1 MPKCIRM
8 KAFSQ
13 LYTRLD
19 QTNKTNEKVS
29 LLKAYFT
36 QAPDEDKL
44 WALALF
50 SHRRPRKLLSSS
62 LLRQWAAE
70 QSGIPLWLLE
80 ESYHTVGDLAE
91 TISLL
96 LPPPGSVVDHSIANC
111 IGLLQQLGK
120 MSETERKDRILE
132 IWGTMNASER
142 LVFIKLM
149 TGNFRVGISQT
160 LVVRALSE
168 TTGIPIP
175 TLTHRL
181 MGNWEPGK
189 TTYQQLILSESD
201 RDTISQPYPFCLA
214 HPVEAA
220 LPADAD
226 DETLAM
232 ETALGDPA
240 DWQAEWKWDGIRAQ
254 LIYRSGTLSVW
265 SRGEELITDKF
276 PEFHPLRAALPEGTV
291 IDGEIL
297 PFRDEMP
304 LSFAILQTRIGRK
317 NLSAKN
323 LKDAPVVL
331 IAYDLL
337 EWKGEDIRQK
347 PLRERR
353 RLLEELV
360 RELDPTVVRLSALVA
375 FSSWNDLIRERQLSR
390 EKGSEGLMLKR
401 QDSLYH
407 VGRKRGDW
415 WKWKIAPYTIDG
427 VLVYAQKGTGRRA
440 ELFTDYTFA
449 AWDDGKLVPFAKA
462 YSGLTDQE
470 MREVDRFVR
479 RNTQDKFGPVRTVK
493 PELVFEIAF
502 EGIQPSNR
510 HKSGVALRFP
520 RILRWRKDKKTEDAN
535 QLSDLK
541 ALAPQPPKGKGLK
554 D

>member
-1 MPKCIRM
+1 MLFM

-29 LLKAYFT
+29 LLKDYFT
-36 QAPDEDKL
+36 QAADQDKL

-50 SHRRPRKLLSSS
+50 SHRRPRKLLTST
-62 LLRQWAAE
+62 LLRLWASE
-70 QSGIPLWLLE
+70 QSDIPLWLLE

-96 LPPPGSVVDHSIANC
+96 LPPPGRVVDQSIAEC
-111 IGLLQQLGK
+111 IALLQQLGS
-120 MSETERKDRILE
+120 MTESERKSRILE
-132 IWGTMNASER
+132 VWDSMNASER

-149 TGNFRVGISQT
+149 TGNFRIGISQT
-160 LVVRALSE
+160 LVIRALSE
-168 TTGIPIP
+168 VTGIPVG
-175 TLTHRL
+175 TLTHRV

-214 HPVEAA
+214 HPIEAT
-220 LPADAD
+220 LPADYAY
-226 DETLAM
+226 DEALALQM
-232 ETALGDPA
+232 ALGEPQ
-240 DWQAEWKWDGIRAQ
+240 DWQAEWKWDGIRSQ
-254 LIYRSGTLSVW
+254 IIYRSGTLSVW
-265 SRGEELITDKF
+265 SRGEELITEKF
-276 PEFHPLRAALPEGTV
+276 PEFHPLAASLPDGTV

-297 PFRDEMP
+297 PFQNDRP
-304 LSFAILQTRIGRK
+304 LSFAVLQTRIGRK
-317 NLSAKN
+317 NISAKN
-323 LKDAPVVL
+323 LKEAPVVL

-337 EWKGEDIRQK
+337 EWAGNDLREK
-347 PLRERR
+347 PLKERR
-353 RLLEELV
+353 ALLEELV
-360 RELDPTVVRLSALVA
+360 GDLNPNIVRLSERVP
-375 FSSWNDLIRERQLSR
+375 FTGWEELIRERQQSR
-390 EKGSEGLMLKR
+390 EKVAEGLMLKR
-401 QDSLYH
+401 LDSLYH

-415 WKWKIAPYTIDG
+415 WKWKIEPYTIDG

-440 ELFTDYTFA
+440 DLFTDYTFA
-449 AWDDGKLVPFAKA
+449 AWDGDKLVPFTKA
-462 YSGLTDQE
+462 YSGLTDPE
-470 MREVDRFVR
+470 IREVDRFVR

-502 EGIQPSNR
+502 EGIQASNR

-520 RILRWRKDKKTEDAN
+520 RILRWRKDKKMEDAN

-541 ALAPQPPKGKGLK
+541 ALVTKVLK

>member
-1 MPKCIRM
+1 M

-29 LLKAYFT
+29 LLKDYFT
-36 QAPDEDKL
+36 QAADQDKL

-62 LLRQWAAE
+62 LLRLWASE
-70 QSGIPLWLLE
+70 RSGIPLWLLE

-96 LPPPGSVVDHSIANC
+96 LPPPSRVVDQSIAEC
-111 IGLLQQLGK
+111 ISLLQQLGS
-120 MSETERKDRILE
+120 MTESERKSRILE
-132 IWGTMNASER
+132 VWDSMNASER

-149 TGNFRVGISQT
+149 TGNFRIGISQT
-160 LVVRALSE
+160 LVIRALSE
-168 TTGIPIP
+168 VTSIPVG
-175 TLTHRL
+175 TLTHRV
-181 MGNWEPGK
+181 MGNWEPDK

-201 RDTISQPYPFCLA
+201 RDTVSQPYPFCLA
-214 HPVEAA
+214 HPIEAT
-220 LPADAD
+220 LPADYAY
-226 DETLAM
+226 DEALALQM
-232 ETALGDPA
+232 ALGAPQ
-240 DWQAEWKWDGIRAQ
+240 DWQAEWKWDGIRSQ
-254 LIYRSGTLSVW
+254 VIYRSGTLSVW
-265 SRGEELITDKF
+265 SRGEELITEKF
-276 PEFHPLRAALPEGTV
+276 PEFHPLAASLPDGTV

-297 PFRDEMP
+297 PFQNGRP

-317 NLSAKN
+317 NISAKN

-337 EWKGEDIRQK
+337 EWAGNDLREK
-347 PLRERR
+347 PLKERR
-353 RLLEELV
+353 ALLEELV
-360 RELDPTVVRLSALVA
+360 GDLNPNIIRLSEMVH
-375 FSSWNDLIRERQLSR
+375 FSGWEDLIRERQQSR
-390 EKGSEGLMLKR
+390 ERVAEGLMLKR
-401 QDSLYH
+401 LDSLYH

-415 WKWKIAPYTIDG
+415 WKWKIEPYTIDG

-440 ELFTDYTFA
+440 DLFTDYTFA
-449 AWDDGKLVPFAKA
+449 AWDGDKLVPFTKA

-470 MREVDRFVR
+470 IREVDRFVR

-502 EGIQPSNR
+502 EGIQASNR

-520 RILRWRKDKKTEDAN
+520 RILRWRKDKKMEDAN

-541 ALAPQPPKGKGLK
+541 ALVTEGLK